1 MSNSEGMKYGM
12 RLSAEALQ
20 TLRSIPKEQRR
31 AVGYRLHLPCD
42 DLTGD
47 VKKLAAT
54 LPAYRLRVGNFR
66 VLFTLEGQTINVFA
80 VKNRKEA
87 YE

>member
-1 MSNSEGMKYGM
+1 MKYGL
-12 RLSAEALQ
+12 RLGDEALQ
-20 TLRSIPKEQRR
+20 TLRAMPREQRR
-31 AVGYRLHLPCD
+31 VIGYRLHLLGE

-54 LPAYRLRVGNFR
+54 LPAYRLRVGDFR
-66 VLFTLEGQTINVFA
+66 VLFTLENQTINVFA
-80 VKNRKEA
+80 VKNRRDA